1 MIISRGE
8 KVFLTINN
16 VLLGIFATLVI
27 YPFIYVLSA
36 SLSSPEAVRSA
47 SVWLFP
53 ESFNV
58 SAYEKLLWDKGIWIA
73 YGNTLYIAGVGTL
86 VNLILTVCGAYPLSK
101 QRLRGRT
108 FISFMITFTMWF
120 QAGMIPFYLNLRDL
134 NLLNKRETLI
144 IAFGVATFN
153 VIILRTFFQ
162 SVPSSLEE
170 SAKIDGAN
178 DLDVLL
184 RIYLPLSKAAL
195 ATVGL
200 FYLVNRWNGY
210 FWAMLI
216 LRNQNDIPLQVFL
229 KKIII
234 EMGMIESAS
243 PSSVDQSV
251 KYSQETIV
259 YATIVVS
266 IVPIILVYPVLQKY
280 FVRGVMLGSVKG

>member
-8 KVFLTINN
+8 KIFLAINN
-16 VLLGIFATLVI
+16 VILGIFSVLVI
-27 YPFIYVLSA
+27 YPFIYVLAA
-36 SLSSPEAVRSA
+36 SLSSPDAVRNA

-53 ESFNV
+53 RDATL
-58 SAYEKLLWDKGIWIA
+58 SAYIDLLSNKDIWIA
-73 YGNTLYIAGVGTL
+73 YWNTIYIAGVGTL
-86 VNLILTVCGAYPLSK
+86 VNLVLTVCGAYPLSK
-101 QRLRGRT
+101 QRLKGRT

-144 IAFGVATFN
+144 IAFGIATFN

-162 SVPSSLEE
+162 SLPVSLEE
-170 SAKIDGAN
+170 SAKIDGAS
-178 DLDVLL
+178 DLQVLL

-195 ATVGL
+195 ATIGL

-216 LRNQNDIPLQVFL
+216 LRNKEDIPLQVFL
-229 KKIII
+229 RKIII
-234 EMGMIESAS
+234 EMTMLENAASGSA
-243 PSSVDQSV
+243 DRAAD
-251 KYSQETIV
+251 YSAETFV

-266 IVPIILVYPVLQKY
+266 IIPVILVYPVLQKY
-280 FVRGVMLGSVKG
+280 FVKGVMLGSVKG